1 MLKIE
6 RDMLN
11 AIDRGNDWSQG
22 NTSVRHSSSGCEV
35 FLHHNRIATIINEKV
50 TVDVQTLKKW
60 PTLTTKS
67 RLRALGVNV
76 STAKGVTMIN
86 GVDITTL

>member
-1 MLKIE
+1 MLIIE
-6 RDMLN
+6 RNVLN
-11 AIDRGNDWSQG
+11 AIKLGNNWSEG
-22 NTSVRHSSSGCEV
+22 NTSVRHTSYGCDIYLHGNHIASVENGEV
-35 FLHHNRIATIINEKV
+35 IVNI
-50 TVDVQTLKKW
+50 QTLKRW
-60 PTLTTKS
+60 PTNVTKS